1 MEKECK
7 WLICYQF
14 SPEYGVPDCYRISW
28 LLVKVFCTIHALKCF
43 MAVSYHM
50 LSELFFIQT
59 VNIKIPV
66 SLDIGDEN
74 SVKIAPYGFGCPY
87 WYNSRDNEMPETFV
101 YLNILTDNEFK
112 PWLIRPI
119 TCRDFK
125 HRGRVRLSKTP
136 MRGQTPMPVISIS
149 IYSLWSKVL
158 LKQIWQG
165 QDSLSTDTSKKYV
178 YL

>member
-1 MEKECK
+1 
-7 WLICYQF
+7 
-14 SPEYGVPDCYRISW
+14 
-28 LLVKVFCTIHALKCF
+28 
-43 MAVSYHM
+43 
-50 LSELFFIQT
+50 
-59 VNIKIPV
+59 
-66 SLDIGDEN
+66 
-74 SVKIAPYGFGCPY
+74 
-87 WYNSRDNEMPETFV
+87 MPESFV

-119 TCRDFK
+119 TCHEFK

-165 QDSLSTDTSKKYV
+165 QDSLSTDTSKYV